1 MGDIQKIKK
10 IAFNLNNLT
19 KLHIINF
26 LSDKDASNQ
35 EIFEVLKK
43 PLGIN
48 YRSAIYGSLKD
59 LQESGLIE
67 KYYDNDNSKITYRL
81 IVKII
86 NIDLEK
92 MEISFFK

>member
-1 MGDIQKIKK
+1 MSDIQKIKN

-19 KLHIINF
+19 KLHIINC

-35 EIFEVLKK
+35 EIFEAVKK

-48 YRSAIYGSLKD
+48 YRSAIHSSLKD
-59 LQESGLIE
+59 LQKSGLIE
-67 KYYDNDNSKITYRL
+67 KYYDNDNNKITYRL
-81 IVKII
+81 IVRII

>member
-1 MGDIQKIKK
+1 MNDIKKIKK

-19 KLHIINF
+19 KLHIIHC
-26 LSDKDASNQ
+26 LSAKDASNQ

-43 PLGIN
+43 PLGIS

-67 KYYDNDNSKITYRL
+67 KYYDNNNNKITYRL

>member
-1 MGDIQKIKK
+1 MDDVQKIKNV
-10 IAFNLNNLT
+10 AFSLNNLT
-19 KLHIINF
+19 KLHIISC

-35 EIFEVLKK
+35 EIFEILKK

-67 KYYDNDNSKITYRL
+67 KYYDNNNSKITYRL
-81 IVKII
+81 IVKVI